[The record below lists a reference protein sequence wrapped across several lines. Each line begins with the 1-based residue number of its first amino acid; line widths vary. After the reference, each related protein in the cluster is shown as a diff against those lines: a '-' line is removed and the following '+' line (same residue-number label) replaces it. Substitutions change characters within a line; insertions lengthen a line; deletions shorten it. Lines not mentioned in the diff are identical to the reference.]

1 MSKKILI
8 TATMQSHICQFHK
21 PLMKMLKENGYEV
34 YVAARDN
41 LAEKNGLK
49 MEYADKVYDI
59 PFFRS
64 PFNPKNIVA
73 YKELKRIINGE
84 DFAVIHSNTPVGGI
98 VTRIVALKAR
108 KRGAKVFYTAH
119 GFHFYKGA
127 PFKNWLIFYP
137 IEKFFSRFTDKLIT
151 ITKED
156 YALAKAKF
164 KCKVCYIHGV
174 GANSSRYVPLSED
187 DKTAARARL
196 GYSQDT
202 KIIFNVGEL
211 LPNKNQKTAVMAMNK
226 VTGSIPDSLLLI
238 AGNGPEKENLERLI
252 AENALEEKVKLLG
265 YTMEL
270 PLYMA
275 ACDLLIT
282 CSYREGLPMNVLEA
296 MLSGRAVVASDNRGH
311 RELVKNGENGYL
323 VQPDD
328 YSGYAQRIVTLL
340 SQLNSFA
347 DNSIRLAEPFKD
359 INVVNELKEIY
370 EI

>member
-98 VTRIVALKAR
+98 VTRIAALKTR
-108 KRGAKVFYTAH
+108 KRGTKIFYTAH

-164 KCKVCYIHGV
+164 NCKVCYIHGV
-174 GANSSRYVPLSED
+174 GANSSRYTPLSDED
-187 DKTAARARL
+187 KNAARARL

-202 KIIFNVGEL
+202 KIILNVGEL
-211 LPNKNQKTAVMAMNK
+211 LPNKNQKAAVMAMKK

-328 YSGYAQRIVTLL
+328 YNGYAQRIVSLL